1 MENHELI
8 GFVLC
13 KLGSLNASFLFAF
26 GRDSASVKFT
36 TTMFTFP
43 KGLAE
48 KVAKLH
54 LPALSAE
61 LNVTTEEQ
69 AEVTDVR
76 L

>member
-8 GFVLC
+8 GFVLG
-13 KLGSLNASFLFAF
+13 KLGSLNASFFYAS

-36 TTMFTFP
+36 TT
-43 KGLAE
+43 KELDE

-61 LNVTTEEQ
+61 LNVPAEEQ